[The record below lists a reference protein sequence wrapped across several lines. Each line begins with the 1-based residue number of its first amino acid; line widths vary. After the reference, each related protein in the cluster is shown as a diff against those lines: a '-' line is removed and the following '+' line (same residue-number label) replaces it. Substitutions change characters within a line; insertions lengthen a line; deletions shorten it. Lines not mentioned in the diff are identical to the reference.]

1 MPYIILLFSIACGAY
16 VIYDVWTENKRLDE
30 TQKLVWTIAAIFL
43 SILTAII
50 YYFSFKRRQY

>member
-1 MPYIILLFSIACGAY
+1 MPFILLIFSIACGAY

-43 SILTAII
+43 GILTAFI
-50 YYFSFKRRQY
+50 YYFSFKKK